1 MGSNDKKRA
10 RLNLIA
16 HLLGQVPYK
25 RVKRAK
31 VEPVDRSRKNAYDDE
46 APMRRRSWIPE
57 VY

>member
-1 MGSNDKKRA
+1 MKRA

-16 HLLGQVPYK
+16 HFLDRIPYQ
-25 RVKRAK
+25 RVKREK
-31 VEPVDRSRKNAYDDE
+31 VKPVDRSRKHVCDDE